1 MESIPNIVID
11 ACDIERVDHIKVLG
25 VTVLSDLTWNMHID
39 TIVSKASKRVYMLY
53 QLKRAGV
60 KQEDLVRI
68 YVSVIRPVVEYAC
81 PVWHSS
87 LPQYLSDHVETVQKR
102 SLKTIYPSYT
112 DDEILLMTKLHTLVE
127 RRNDICKPVPEII
140 DSMGTHRLLIFNLL
154 TCICIVWCLF
164 SHVFTVFTL

>member
-87 LPQYLSDHVETVQKR
+87 LSQYLSDHVETVQKR
-102 SLKTIYPSYT
+102 PLKTIYPGYT
-112 DDEILLMTKLHTLVE
+112 DNTAYTGRKA
-127 RRNDICKPVPEII
+127 
-140 DSMGTHRLLIFNLL
+140 
-154 TCICIVWCLF
+154 
-164 SHVFTVFTL
+164 